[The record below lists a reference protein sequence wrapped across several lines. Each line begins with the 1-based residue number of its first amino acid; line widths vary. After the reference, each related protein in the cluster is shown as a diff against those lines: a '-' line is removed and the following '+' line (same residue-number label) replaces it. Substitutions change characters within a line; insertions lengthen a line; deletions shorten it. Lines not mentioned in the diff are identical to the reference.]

1 MGLAKRKV
9 VAAPAGASV
18 AGAPVARAAARR
30 PQVGGLPADGDVMAR
45 IRLVRAGVPSRR
57 VQEAA
62 DALGWSKEQLYSS
75 LGIARATVDRKIR
88 EDRPLSADEGE
99 RVLGLLQLIQDV
111 ERMYEE
117 SGDPDVVDFVPARW
131 LGEWLAGPN
140 PALGG
145 ECPAALLDTAD
156 GRTLVGRL
164 LGAMQAGTYW

>member
-1 MGLAKRKV
+1 MGSAKRKG
-9 VAAPAGASV
+9 VAAPAGGRPARASV
-18 AGAPVARAAARR
+18 RILRDAE
-30 PQVGGLPADGDVMAR
+30 LPTPDDVMAR

-57 VQEAA
+57 VQELA

-75 LGIARATVDRKIR
+75 LGIARATVDRRIR
-88 EDRPLSADEGE
+88 EDSPLSPDESE
-99 RVLGLLQLIQDV
+99 RVLGLWQLVQDV

-117 SGDPDVVDFVPARW
+117 SGDPDVVDFDPARW
-131 LGEWLAGPN
+131 LGEWLADPN

-145 ECPAALLDTAD
+145 ERPAALLDTAD